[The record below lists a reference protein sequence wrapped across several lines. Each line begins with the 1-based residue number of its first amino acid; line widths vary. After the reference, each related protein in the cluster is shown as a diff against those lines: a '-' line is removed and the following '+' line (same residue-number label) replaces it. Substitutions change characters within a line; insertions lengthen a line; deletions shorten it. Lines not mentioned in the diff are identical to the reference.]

1 MGSHVHKRLYL
12 GLVISSLLP
21 FGCKSTASIASL
33 RHRELIAGSVNA
45 GTRSDSMIATSNCE
59 NVVNNGST
67 SGSLATSSQQ
77 PGVVPA
83 SASMIVEAVD
93 FDIASGPSDDPI
105 DSTHG
110 ESPVEQPID
119 LTTALLLTTGQN
131 PQVAFAKARIEESLA
146 QLDRANALKL
156 PTIRAGVNYNKHE
169 GRIQD
174 VAGTVI
180 ETSRGS
186 FYSGLGANAVGAGSP
201 AVPGLVSQFHFADA
215 IFQPRIA
222 QRTACARQ
230 AGAMAVNN
238 DLLLATAV
246 AYTEL
251 LRSAQELAVN
261 ESIVRRAELLEK
273 TTDEFERVGEGL
285 ASDHDRALTEL
296 ALRKNARARAEE
308 SFDVASARLAELVRW
323 DASQRLV
330 PSEPQLVPIELVEAG
345 EPREMV
351 ALALSNRP
359 ELAESRHLVGEA
371 VERLRREQKAPLVP
385 SVLLAASYGGLG
397 GGLGGDLTNY
407 GDRFDAD
414 AVAYWEVRQLGI
426 GERAVQREARSR
438 ITQAKMREI
447 AMMDRIAR
455 EVHESRAQINSRRK
469 QMETSKE
476 AVQAAENSFDK
487 NWDRIRSG
495 KGLPIE
501 VLQSIQAL
509 ANSQSE
515 YIRAVSDYNVAQF
528 TLQRSLGWPIT
539 ESAITA
545 TGTPQD

>member
-1 MGSHVHKRLYL
+1 
-12 GLVISSLLP
+12 
-21 FGCKSTASIASL
+21 
-33 RHRELIAGSVNA
+33 
-45 GTRSDSMIATSNCE
+45 MIATSNGE

-93 FDIASGPSDDPI
+93 FDIASGHSDDSI
-105 DSTHG
+105 DSTYS

-296 ALRKNARARAEE
+296 ALRKNAHARAEE

-438 ITQAKMREI
+438 ITQARMREI
-447 AMMDRIAR
+447 AIMDRIAR

-509 ANSQSE
+509 ANAQSE